1 MAGATNAVQELA
13 RLTAEGASLL
23 DECMKHNMIRELVSN
38 NAPRNLL
45 MTTLHRT
52 CCEIGRIEGFAQ
64 PH

>member
-1 MAGATNAVQELA
+1 MPGATNAVQELA

-23 DECMKHNMIRELVSN
+23 DECMKYNMIRESAPN
-38 NAPRNLL
+38 NAPLGLL
-45 MTTLHRT
+45 MIILHRT